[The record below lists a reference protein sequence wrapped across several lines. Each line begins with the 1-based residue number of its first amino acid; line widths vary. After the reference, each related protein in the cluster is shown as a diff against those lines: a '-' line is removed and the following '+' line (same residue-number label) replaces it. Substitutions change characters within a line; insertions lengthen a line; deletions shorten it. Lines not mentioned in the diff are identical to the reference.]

1 LSEIISKNDN
11 NDYFVEYYF
20 NMINKLLINF
30 VNNSSENYE
39 CSILSKIINILLDYI
54 HNKIILN
61 DNNEIKKKFNIP
73 KNIDEIM
80 KELIK
85 INIDEYFPEKNH
97 RNVEDLFIRDNTRKE
112 MPNKIAFIIDFIFR
126 YFDICLLLLY
136 NENQAKF
143 VDYMINSEN
152 NLFKYYIDYKILTL
166 EKFREKN
173 NYKESIAFIYYI
185 IKILLSKSNEIYE
198 INKSIN
204 CDMTINNI
212 YEYKLSNNSDL
223 FDITFKNLKTFNN
236 KIIIFCFNDK
246 LNKDYFQDIIDF
258 NNPNLY
264 DNLFKLRVNNII
276 YLIPKMHVNTY
287 LFSVENEKKS
297 TNIEGNDNLINL
309 TKYEEIPKYTWNIG
323 YDENKYLLLSEE
335 DNNIYS
341 FIEHKN
347 YSESIKIELSK
358 DKKIEV
364 INNKNNKIIFES

>member
-1 LSEIISKNDN
+1 MSEIISKNDN
-11 NDYFVEYYF
+11 NDNFVEYYF
-20 NMINKLLINF
+20 NMINKLLINL

-112 MPNKIAFIIDFIFR
+112 MSNKIAFIIDFIFR
-126 YFDICLLLLY
+126 YFVLCLLLLY
-136 NENQAKF
+136 NEKQAKF
-143 VDYMINSEN
+143 VDYMINPEN

-185 IKILLSKSNEIYE
+185 IKILLSNSNETHE

-236 KIIIFCFNDK
+236 KIIIFCFYDK

-276 YLIPKMHVNTY
+276 Y
-287 LFSVENEKKS
+287 
-297 TNIEGNDNLINL
+297 
-309 TKYEEIPKYTWNIG
+309 
-323 YDENKYLLLSEE
+323 
-335 DNNIYS
+335 
-341 FIEHKN
+341 
-347 YSESIKIELSK
+347 
-358 DKKIEV
+358 
-364 INNKNNKIIFES
+364 